1 MAIMQTNMPGVKLH
15 GRGKVRDIYDLGDH
29 FLIVAT
35 DRLSAFDVVLPTP
48 IPDKGKVLT
57 QMSAFW
63 FDHFK
68 SFVPN
73 HVVST
78 DVREYP
84 ANIRQFSD
92 QLEGRSMLV
101 RKAKV
106 FPVECVARGFLT
118 GSGLKD

>member
-1 MAIMQTNMPGVKLH
+1 MAIMQTNLPGVKLH

-48 IPDKGKVLT
+48 IPNKGKVLT

-68 SFVPN
+68 TFVPN

-78 DVREYP
+78 DVREFP
-84 ANIRQFSD
+84 QTSAVP
-92 QLEGRSMLV
+92 RSA
-101 RKAKV
+101 RR
-106 FPVECVARGFLT
+106 PVDARPE
-118 GSGLKD
+118 S